1 MVRCGVPHIRTICIG
16 HDVRALEAAHAVQVA
31 ASVVGWRYNT
41 LEALKAYTSDEV
53 YATVHDIIERLVCS
67 DQPAAKDSPHSAEG

>member
-1 MVRCGVPHIRTICIG
+1 MCGVPHSRAICIG
-16 HDVRALEAAHAVQVA
+16 DNLRAMEAARAVQVA
-31 ASVVGWRYNT
+31 ASAVGWRYNT
-41 LEALKAYTSDEV
+41 LEARKAFTPDEV